1 MSHKFSGK
9 LLLWLLLVGLVGLFR
24 PEPTFAHVALLASVP
39 AAGANLESSPNEIK
53 LTFGGPLQPQ
63 SNFVLAT
70 DDFEFIAGVES
81 RLVPV
86 PGNQLVA
93 QLPALAAGNYTIYW
107 DVVGEDGDRVTG
119 SFSFVVLSTGGKL
132 LRQPVVRGGI
142 LLLVI
147 GLVYWRLRPKKKR
160 R

>member
-1 MSHKFSGK
+1 MSYKFSGRF
-9 LLLWLLLVGLVGLFR
+9 LLLVLLIGLVGLSR
-24 PEPTFAHVALLASVP
+24 PEPAFAHVALLASVP
-39 AAGANLESSPNEIK
+39 AAGAKLETSPTEIK
-53 LTFGGPLQPQ
+53 LTFGGLLQPQ

-70 DDFEFIAGVES
+70 DSFEFVGGVES

-93 QLPALAAGNYTIYW
+93 PMPVLAAGNYTIYW

-119 SFSFVVLSTGGKL
+119 SFSFVVLGTGGKL
-132 LRQPVVRGGI
+132 LRQPLVRGGI

-147 GLVYWRLRPKKKR
+147 GLVYWRLRPRKKR